1 MYTLC
6 SWFQSISPFIYILF
20 LSEDLGSGDEKVR
33 KSDVKKF
40 LTPGYSTSG
49 HVELYTVSLQSG
61 CCFAVSTQELHLNL
75 CVFHRLAW
83 RGECPGRK
91 QPRFGQS

>member
-1 MYTLC
+1 ML
-6 SWFQSISPFIYILF
+6 SVVLVQSISPLIYVLF

-49 HVELYTVSLQSG
+49 HVELYTVSLESA
-61 CCFAVSTQELHLNL
+61 CCSLVHTHELHSNL
-75 CVFHRLAW
+75 CVFYRLVW
-83 RGECPGRK
+83 RGECLGRK